1 MHHSHLC
8 LSRRKFIQ
16 ASTATY
22 ALASARVLLA
32 EERPRFAPNWA
43 SLLENYRAPD
53 WFRDAKL
60 GLWAHWSAQC
70 VPETGDWYA
79 RSMYIQGTR
88 EYQHHISNYGHP
100 TGFGFMEIENLWKAQ
115 NWDPEGLLDLYQ
127 KAGAKNEFTADADVK
142 LISVKSGDV
151 VLDARTQGPY
161 LWAKVPAGQY
171 KLQTT
176 LNGKMK
182 ESLVAVNS
190 SHPTRAIVVFPQGT
204 DQ

>member
-1 MHHSHLC
+1 MNPASKKSLIVAATVA
-8 LSRRKFIQ
+8 LMG
-16 ASTATY
+16 ASTWAQDPVATPSP
-22 ALASARVLLA
+22 APGASVRSVAPGEAVPLPDVQTSGDASYVTGGIPYEQIPAFTQARNQYPL
-32 EERPRFAPNWA
+32 N
-43 SLLENYRAPD
+43 
-53 WFRDAKL
+53 
-60 GLWAHWSAQC
+60 
-70 VPETGDWYA
+70 
-79 RSMYIQGTR
+79 I
-88 EYQHHISNYGHP
+88 
-100 TGFGFMEIENLWKAQ
+100 EI
-115 NWDPEGLLDLYQ
+115 YQ